1 MNRIRILIVDGSSA
15 MRQKLQRL
23 LDRDPDLEVVGT
35 AANGQLAL
43 ARLPHQ
49 RPDLVLV
56 DVAQP
61 EMEGL
66 KTLAALREAYP
77 ILPVMIFSQLTR
89 RGSQT
94 TLDALQLG
102 ASAYLLKPTSGEDLE
117 RCVSGELTKKIKS
130 LCATQQSRASE
141 TLFSQ
146 RAEKPSDITPEE
158 VRFEAIDAHNS
169 AEIPTRC
176 PSGSP
181 AEIVAIATST
191 GGPNALASLLSSLPA
206 SFVTPIVVVQH
217 MTSGFTKTL
226 TESLRRQTGRNVRE
240 VETAEPLDAA
250 SVWIAPGGRHLVV
263 LRRGATVQ
271 VAPIDDP
278 PENSCCPS
286 ADVMF
291 RSVADVFGS
300 RSLAVM
306 LTGMGCDGLAGCR
319 AIRNAGGTILVQD
332 EGSSISWGM
341 PGQVAA
347 AGLADEVLSLTDL
360 PLEICRRTSVP
371 RFRRAQS

>member
-1 MNRIRILIVDGSSA
+1 

-35 AANGQLAL
+35 AANGHLAL
-43 ARLPHQ
+43 ARLPQQ
-49 RPDLVLV
+49 RPDLVLM
-56 DVAQP
+56 DIAQP

-66 KTLAALREAYP
+66 KTLGSLREAYP
-77 ILPVMIFSQLTR
+77 ILPVMIFSQLTG

-102 ASAYLLKPTSGEDLE
+102 ASAYLLKPASGEDLE

-130 LCATQQSRASE
+130 LCATWQTRASE

-146 RAEKPSDITPEE
+146 RAEKSSDISPAE
-158 VRFEAIDAHNS
+158 VPVEPIYAHTS
-169 AEIPTRC
+169 AEIPLRRQ
-176 PSGSP
+176 SANP

-206 SFVTPIVVVQH
+206 SFVTPIIVVQH

-226 TESLRRQTGRNVRE
+226 AESLRRQTGRNVRE

-250 SVWIAPGGRHLVV
+250 AVWIAPGGRHLVV
-263 LRRGATVQ
+263 HRSGATVR
-271 VAPIDDP
+271 VAPNDDP

-300 RSLAVM
+300 RCLAVM

-319 AIRNAGGTILVQD
+319 AIRNAGGAILVQD
-332 EGSSISWGM
+332 EASSISWGM

-360 PLEICRRTSVP
+360 PQEICRRTSIP
-371 RFRRAQS
+371 RVRRAQS